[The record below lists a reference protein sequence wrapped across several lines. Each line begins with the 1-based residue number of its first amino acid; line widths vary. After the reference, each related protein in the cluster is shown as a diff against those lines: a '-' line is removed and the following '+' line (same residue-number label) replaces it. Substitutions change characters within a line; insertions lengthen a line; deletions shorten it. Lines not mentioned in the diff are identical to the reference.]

1 MVMSQEIEI
10 QLPHLKIAAKRW
22 GAENGVPLLALH
34 GWLDNAASFDHIAP
48 LLSGFNLIAVDLPG
62 HGRSEH
68 RPAGEHYF
76 ILDYV
81 ADILSI
87 ANALGWDK
95 FSLLGHSMGG
105 SLATLVAG
113 ATPARVNRLALL
125 ESLGPY
131 VKSVD
136 DIPENLAGAIER
148 RENTHRR
155 RLPVYQNIPQMVKMR
170 KSVGTITENSV
181 KTLLS
186 RNVQKIEG
194 GFTWSSDYRLT
205 LPSMLYLTEDIVCTF
220 LRRIMAPVLLVQA
233 EGGIL
238 GKGAFMGQTCCLE
251 QRLKSISNLKH
262 HLIAGDHHLHLD
274 DPQPVATLLQDF
286 L

>member
-1 MVMSQEIEI
+1 MSQEIEI

-22 GAENGVPLLALH
+22 GNENGSPLLALH

-68 RPAGEHYF
+68 RPTGEHYF

-148 RENTHRR
+148 KENTHKR
-155 RLPVYQNIPQMVKMR
+155 RLPVYQNISQMIKMR

-181 KTLLS
+181 KTLLN

-205 LPSMLYLTEDIVCTF
+205 LPSMLYLTEEIVCTF
-220 LRRIMAPVLLVQA
+220 LRRITAPVLLVQA